1 MGSEKRQNYMS
12 SFCHVLLSR
21 WIIHSGTCCVRTDES
36 CVPAKIAWA
45 ICSPEET
52 CNYRTIGAA
61 HTTELDH
68 DEDDKPVVCPG
79 RTAVSEDEDDKPLVQ
94 PPSRKEL
101 VEEKRES
108 AAERSIP
115 TPLQRRQGPPFW
127 RHPSAT
133 LEKDVSRNSRDR
145 LEKVSILDKN
155 PDREALHN
163 IIKNHWWTKFEGHS
177 PETLPYVYCAV
188 QEEDNS
194 LGHYWKGLWSSPAC
208 GEDVHSA
215 IRRNRDLTDHAWA
228 DYERKNLEIWSSWT
242 MDQPKMWCK
251 TFGFLFL
258 LGGATSHL
266 RAYPCKSTSPSEVIP
281 NFMTGW
287 TLSRWIRRRSVQMWL
302 SIIHMTCR
310 HSIECIMWRDFQLD
324 GTLLGHI

>member
-1 MGSEKRQNYMS
+1 MS

-21 WIIHSGTCCVRTDES
+21 WIIHSGTYCVRIDES

-61 HTTELDH
+61 HTTELDQ

-115 TPLQRRQGPPFW
+115 TPLQRRQGPPVW
-127 RHPSAT
+127 RDPSAT

-145 LEKVSILDKN
+145 LEEVSILDKN

-163 IIKNHWWTKFEGHS
+163 IIKNSLMNEIWGTFTWNITICLLRSSRRGQLTWTLLEKFLIFSSMWWRR
-177 PETLPYVYCAV
+177 
-188 QEEDNS
+188 
-194 LGHYWKGLWSSPAC
+194 
-208 GEDVHSA
+208 VHSA

-242 MDQPKMWCK
+242 MDQPKIGCK

-324 GTLLGHI
+324 RTLLGHI